1 MSELLS
7 DVKAVLK
14 ERVSGPFF
22 GYIFL
27 SFFLFNWDWIYFFI
41 FSNLSAEQKLSSI
54 GNTYQYTRGFV
65 YPIISGFTMCLAGPF
80 INVFIKKLHSIA
92 VRISKEIDYDNDNS
106 LEAIK
111 ADRELKNSLKRQKA
125 SIIKSDVDKLE
136 KDHQTLH
143 ESTLA
148 MRSEVATLTARR
160 LELLQTEQELN
171 QKINEITIEL
181 QEKNATKDN
190 FSRLNDMIEEKSNE
204 NIKLSSKINNIETM
218 LVDISKYIET
228 KDGSRIESILL
239 NHKVE
244 SFLGSYGYNKGKTKE
259 QKEQPGLGEAWKTG
273 LLGINALNSNP
284 IMKSWGVGALN
295 TNPMNKDWRMDT
307 INRISELK
315 GSSIFNEMPAIKEAA
330 KLSRMGDLGLTI
342 KAYESSGLKEATQLA
357 KSLDI
362 FGKRNNSEQL
372 DYEVAKSDDEE
383 NKPSKQQHR
392 K

>member
-41 FSNLSAEQKLSSI
+41 FSNLSAEQKLNTI
-54 GNTYQYTRGFV
+54 GNTYQYTRGFA
-65 YPIISGFTMCLAGPF
+65 YPIISGFTLCLAGPF

-92 VRISKEIDYDNDNS
+92 VRISKEVDYDNDNS

-160 LELLQTEQELN
+160 LELLHTEQEIN

-190 FSRLNDMIEEKSNE
+190 FSRLNNMIEEKSNE
-204 NIKLSSKINNIETM
+204 NINLSSKINNLETM

-244 SFLGSYGYNKGKTKE
+244 SFLENYGYNKGERKE

-273 LLGINALNSNP
+273 LLGINALSSNP
-284 IMKSWGVGALN
+284 IMKSWGMGALN
-295 TNPMNKDWRMDT
+295 TNPINKDWRMDT
-307 INRISELK
+307 INRMSGLK
-315 GSSIFNEMPAIKEAA
+315 GRSIFNEMPAIKEAA
-330 KLSRMGDLGLTI
+330 TLSRMGDLRQTI

-362 FGKRNNSEQL
+362 FGKRSNSEQL
-372 DYEVAKSDDEE
+372 GYEVAKSDDEE
-383 NKPSKQQHR
+383 NNQSK
-392 K
+392 